1 MRMLPTHAPAIFSD
15 IVFVFIRFRPFLT
28 VHTYTT
34 SMRFDPLSMKMLSVS
49 VWTEGLSAS
58 KFMRLQTKRH

>member
-1 MRMLPTHAPAIFSD
+1 MRMLPTHAPGIFSG

-34 SMRFDPLSMKMLSVS
+34 SMLFYPLSKKMLSVS
-49 VWTEGLSAS
+49 VWTEGGSAS
-58 KFMRLQTKRH
+58 KFMRLQTKRQ